1 MHSTDLARA
10 QSRPIGTHAAAGDAA
25 DRWPTACW
33 WPDGTRD
40 LGPDVL
46 RPGISATLT
55 LPAIPE
61 SVQGARRFASGTL
74 GGWGLAGLAENMGV
88 VVSELATNAIRHGLT
103 LQPGPGHRTAEPL
116 RMSLI
121 RRGDLVTYAVADT
134 RPQPPVLRVPGTLE
148 PGGLGLHIV
157 ESISLRWGWT
167 PLAPHGKAVWAILQG

>member
-10 QSRPIGTHAAAGDAA
+10 QSRPFNPHTAAGDAA
-25 DRWPTACW
+25 ERWPTARW

-46 RPGISATLT
+46 RPGTSATLT
-55 LPAIPE
+55 LPALPE
-61 SVQGARRFASGTL
+61 SVQTARRFASGTL
-74 GGWGLAGLAENMGV
+74 GGWGLAGLAEDMGV

-103 LQPGPGHRTAEPL
+103 LHRGPGHRPAEPL
-116 RMSLI
+116 RMSLS

-134 RPQPPVLRVPGTLE
+134 GERPPVRRVPGSAE
-148 PGGLGLHIV
+148 PGGLGVHIV